1 MLAVIA
7 KIRSAYAGQPVAY
20 TERVPGYLLA
30 DAGLTVVTP
39 PGFATA
45 VENGNE
51 PSAAD
56 TQAMQALI
64 AGHKMRL
71 LLYNTQATSAVTQ
84 RVRALAQ
91 QAGIPVVGVSET
103 QPPGDRSYQAWQL
116 RQVTAILRAL
126 GG

>member
-1 MLAVIA
+1 
-7 KIRSAYAGQPVAY
+7 
-20 TERVPGYLLA
+20 
-30 DAGLTVVTP
+30 VVTP

-45 VENGNE
+45 IENGND

-71 LLYNTQATSAVTQ
+71 LLYNAQTTSAVTQ
-84 RVRALAQ
+84 HVRALAQ
-91 QAGIPVVGVSET
+91 QAGIAVVGVTET
-103 QPPGDRSYQAWQL
+103 QPASDPSYQAWQL
-116 RQVTAILRAL
+116 RQATAILRAL